1 MNILKKFKR
10 IEQSVKSNVTINDG
24 IDGLPFQD
32 DDSWVNDGIDG
43 LPFQDD
49 DSWVNDGIDGL
60 PFQDDDSWVD
70 DGIDGLSFSSSTEC
84 LTSKPNQKI
93 KKMGEK
99 LWGIFRA

>member
-49 DSWVNDGIDGL
+49 DSWV
-60 PFQDDDSWVD
+60 D

-84 LTSKPNQKI
+84 LTSNPNQKI

>member
-10 IEQSVKSNVTINDG
+10 IEQSVKSNVTI
-24 IDGLPFQD
+24 
-32 DDSWVNDGIDG
+32 NDGIDG

>member
-10 IEQSVKSNVTINDG
+10 IEQSVKSNVTI
-24 IDGLPFQD
+24 
-32 DDSWVNDGIDG
+32 
-43 LPFQDD
+43 
-49 DSWVNDGIDGL
+49 NDGIDGL